1 MSHYKTS
8 PKKSNPLPYGS
19 TAEQNAHGVSK
30 ARASKQQ
37 AANKR
42 YRGGRVP
49 LNYGVS
55 PDSPAL
61 GFSPYPTFRSA
72 GLSSQNSNSAS
83 KDGNNNLA
91 VGNANQKYDIC
102 ASNPSASVC
111 AGTGITTTLPKPKSK
126 SKKGGAMK
134 TDGAMKKRG
143 TMKKRPSYK
152 KAKKTRRKNKSKNK
166 NKRKKNKT
174 MRGKNKKR

>member
-8 PKKSNPLPYGS
+8 PKKSSPLPYGS
-19 TAEQNAHGVSK
+19 TAQQNAQGVRN

-83 KDGNNNLA
+83 KAGNNNLA

-111 AGTGITTTLPKPKSK
+111 AGTGITTTLPKSK

-134 TDGAMKKRG
+134 KGSSMKKCH
-143 TMKKRPSYK
+143 PYK
-152 KAKKTRRKNKSKNK
+152 KAKKTRRKNKNKTKNKSKNK
-166 NKRKKNKT
+166 SKKNKT
-174 MRGKNKKR
+174 MRGKNKKH

>member
-8 PKKSNPLPYGS
+8 PKKSNPLPHGS
-19 TAEQNAHGVSK
+19 TAEQNAQGVSK

-83 KDGNNNLA
+83 KSGNNNLA

-126 SKKGGAMK
+126 SKKGGATK
-134 TDGAMKKRG
+134 RGGAMKNGR
-143 TMKKRPSYK
+143 TMKKHPPYK
-152 KAKKTRRKNKSKNK
+152 KVKKTRRKNKKSKRNS
-166 NKRKKNKT
+166 KKNKT

>member
-8 PKKSNPLPYGS
+8 PKKSNPLPHGS
-19 TAEQNAHGVSK
+19 TPEKNAQGVSN
-30 ARASKQQ
+30 ARALKQQ
-37 AANKR
+37 DANRR

-126 SKKGGAMK
+126 KGGAMK
-134 TDGAMKKRG
+134 KGSSMKKCH
-143 TMKKRPSYK
+143 PYK
-152 KAKKTRRKNKSKNK
+152 KAKKTRRKNKTKSKNK
-166 NKRKKNKT
+166 SKHKKNKT